1 METTYEGGRQG
12 LREAG
17 NNGSELRSRTS
28 RVSSEVKNLIADVE
42 DLVKKVANVSDAEV
56 ARVRERVEKTLTRAK
71 TAASEGAGAV
81 KTYARHATVA
91 TDEYVHD
98 SPWTAIGVAAAI
110 GVLVGFL
117 VTRR

>member
-17 NNGSELRSRTS
+17 NNGSTIGSRAG

-71 TAASEGAGAV
+71 TAAAEGAGAV
-81 KTYARHATVA
+81 KTYARQASTV